1 MMATK
6 ISRREFQEA
15 LVARLQNLAGGDA
28 PAHATKL
35 GVRSGAINWLVNLS
49 DVSEVVPLGA
59 YTPVPLTKPWFI
71 GMTNVRG
78 NLFSIVD
85 FSSFC
90 GGEPTMTNVDCRLL
104 LLNPRFGINASLLV
118 NRMQG
123 LRGAEQLEQ
132 RDNVS
137 ADTMPWAAGEY
148 SDQNGQQWKELNLSG
163 LVETPEFLQ
172 VGL

>member
-15 LVARLQNLAGGDA
+15 LVARLQNLASGDA

-71 GMTNVRG
+71 GTTNVRG
-78 NLFSIVD
+78 NLFSIID

-90 GGEPTMTNVDCRLL
+90 GGEPTMMNVDSRLL
-104 LLNPRFGINASLLV
+104 LLNPRFGINAALLV

-132 RDNVS
+132 REKEFGNV
-137 ADTMPWAAGEY
+137 PWVAAEY
-148 SDQNGQQWKELNLSG
+148 SDQTGQQWKEMDVSG
-163 LVETPEFLQ
+163 LVQTPDFLH

>member
-15 LVARLQNLAGGDA
+15 LVARLQNLASGDA
-28 PAHATKL
+28 AAHATKL
-35 GVRSGAINWLVNLS
+35 GVKSGAQNWLIHLS

-59 YTPVPLTKPWFI
+59 YTSVPLTKSWFM

-78 NLFSIVD
+78 NLFGIID

-90 GGEPTMTNVDCRLL
+90 GGEPTMMNVDCRLL
-104 LLNPRFGINASLLV
+104 LLNARFGVNAALLV

-123 LRGAEQLEQ
+123 LRGTEQLEP
-132 RDNVS
+132 REKAPDS
-137 ADTMPWAAGEY
+137 LAWIAAEY
-148 SDQNGQQWKELNLSG
+148 SDQASLVWKELDLNG
-163 LVETPEFLQ
+163 LVQTPEFLQ

>member
-15 LVARLQNLAGGDA
+15 LVARLQNLASGEA

-78 NLFSIVD
+78 NLFSIID

-90 GGEPTMTNVDCRLL
+90 GGEPTLMNVDSRLL
-104 LLNPRFGINASLLV
+104 LLNPRFGVNAALLV

-132 RDNVS
+132 REKAFGNV
-137 ADTMPWAAGEY
+137 PWLAAEY
-148 SDQNGQQWKELNLSG
+148 SDPAGQQWKEVDVSG
-163 LVETPEFLQ
+163 LVQAPDFLH

>member
-15 LVARLQNLAGGDA
+15 LVARLQNLASGDA
-28 PAHATKL
+28 QAHATKL
-35 GVRSGAINWLVNLS
+35 GVKSGSKNWLINLS

-59 YTPVPLTKPWFI
+59 FTPVPLTKPWFI

-85 FSSFC
+85 FSSFS
-90 GGEPTMTNVDCRLL
+90 GNEPTAMNVDSRLL
-104 LLNPRFGINASLLV
+104 LLNLRFGVNAALLV

-123 LRGAEQLEQ
+123 LRGAEQLEP
-132 RDNVS
+132 V
-137 ADTMPWAAGEY
+137 AATGEQPAWVGGTFNDA
-148 SDQNGQQWKELNLSG
+148 SGTQWQELDLAA
-163 LVETPEFLQ
+163 LVQTSEFLQ

>member
-15 LVARLQNLAGGDA
+15 LVARLQNLASGDA

-35 GVRSGAINWLVNLS
+35 GIKSGNTNWLVNLS
-49 DVSEVVPLGA
+49 DVSEVVPLVA
-59 YTPVPLTKPWFI
+59 YTPVPLTQPWFI

-78 NLFSIVD
+78 NLFSIID

-90 GGEPTMTNVDCRLL
+90 GGEPTMMNVDSRLL
-104 LLNPRFGINASLLV
+104 LVNPRFGINAALLV

-123 LRGAEQLEQ
+123 LRGAEQLEP
-132 RDNVS
+132 REKASGGN
-137 ADTMPWAAGEY
+137 MPWVAAEY
-148 SDQNGQQWKELNLSG
+148 SDQTGQQWKELDLSG
-163 LVETPEFLQ
+163 LVQTPEFLQ